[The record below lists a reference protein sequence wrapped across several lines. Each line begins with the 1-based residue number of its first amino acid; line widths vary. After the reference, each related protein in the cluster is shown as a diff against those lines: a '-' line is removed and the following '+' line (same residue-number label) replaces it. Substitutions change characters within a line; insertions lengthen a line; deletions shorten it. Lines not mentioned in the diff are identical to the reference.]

1 MRSFMTGIRYSILAT
16 LLLLGFQ
23 NTLHASGFALIE
35 MNASGQGNA
44 YAGAAVGP
52 SGSLYRAQRRFYQ

>member
-1 MRSFMTGIRYSILAT
+1 MTGIRYSILAT

-44 YAGAAVGP
+44 YAGAAVGTN
-52 SGSLYRAQRRFYQ
+52 YQ